1 MARCRRRN
9 VAFGERPARCP
20 PGRRRDQLR
29 VRGLMADFPTV
40 YWAGWDV
47 DATFEPSEELPPAS
61 DGRLW
66 AVLGFVFYG
75 DKIVLA
81 DIEGR
86 GWCIPSGRIE
96 AGETID
102 EAIERECFEET
113 GARLHP

>member
-1 MARCRRRN
+1 MWTRLLNRPRN
-9 VAFGERPARCP
+9 CPA
-20 PGRRRDQLR
+20 
-29 VRGLMADFPTV
+29 
-40 YWAGWDV
+40 
-47 DATFEPSEELPPAS
+47 AS

-102 EAIERECFEET
+102 RAMERECFEET
-113 GARLHP
+113 GARLHPRQRRLIGCYRLVFRSGDGAGQTRVLPCLYRRSAGL